1 MAFTVPS
8 AELKVL
14 EIARGYQLSQAL
26 YVVAKLGVADALVA
40 GPLAAEAIADAV
52 GARAPQLRRVLR
64 ALVAAGV
71 FCELEDGRFASN
83 DEAASLR
90 AAAPSRMR
98 DVVINFGEEMYD
110 SFGELL
116 HTVCTGETAFDHVYG
131 APLFEYYATHPE
143 TEASAAARM
152 RARTLP
158 VARELAAS
166 DLLRG
171 AETLVDVGGGTGT
184 LVAEVLRHRPE
195 LAGVLLERPGM
206 LALAQPYLAEQGVA
220 DRGTLVEG
228 DFFASVPAGGD
239 VYVLKSVL
247 HDWDDERCVAILRTC
262 RAAMD
267 EATRLVVV
275 ELILPERMSVAAP
288 MLSAA
293 LLDLIMLAYAGG
305 RERTESEFTQLLDQA
320 GLRLVRTTPLAA
332 GPQVLEAVAV

>member
-1 MAFTVPS
+1 MPPA
-8 AELKVL
+8 ALKVL

-26 YVVAKLGVADALVA
+26 YVVAKLGVADALDPE
-40 GPLAAEAIADAV
+40 PLTAEAIADTV

-90 AAAPSRMR
+90 TGAPGRMR
-98 DVVINFGEEMYD
+98 DVVVNFGEEMYR

-116 HTVCTGETAFDHVYG
+116 HTVRTGETAFDHVYG
-131 APLFEYYATHPE
+131 APLFEYYATHPQ

-152 RARTLP
+152 LARTLP
-158 VARELAAS
+158 VARELATS

-195 LAGVLLERPGM
+195 LTGILLERPGM
-206 LALAQPYLAEQGVA
+206 LALARPYLAEQGVG
-220 DRGTLVEG
+220 DRCELVEG
-228 DFFASVPAGGD
+228 DFFASVPAAGD

-247 HDWDDERCVAILRTC
+247 HDWDDERCVTILRTC

-267 EATRLVVV
+267 DAARLIIV
-275 ELILPERMSVAAP
+275 ELILPERMTATAP

-305 RERTESEFTQLLDQA
+305 RERTRAEFEALLDQA
-320 GLRLVRTTPLAA
+320 GLRLTSTTAPTA
-332 GPQVLEAVAV
+332 GPAFIEAVAA